1 MKKGRIDFLGNLK
14 ISWTIR
20 KSHLYPFPWLEPHV
34 GCSLLRLALDFQHSC
49 PEHVFFSIRKWF
61 VRKLGSNS
69 NFFPIRKLQ
78 ESITSFP
85 QTFKVIKYL
94 FQKLKKCYKKFVCE
108 MLSLQSKYQTNQNIK
123 KVLVYEP
130 QNNTKVGNPPGHFD
144 FSKFKISW
152 AEIFKYPE
160 FCQ

>member
-1 MKKGRIDFLGNLK
+1 MKKGKIDFLGNLK

-85 QTFKVIKYL
+85 QTFKIIKYL
-94 FQKLKKCYKKFVCE
+94 FQKLKKCYKKFVCQ
-108 MLSLQSKYQTNQNIK
+108 MLSLQSNYQTNQNVK
-123 KVLVYEP
+123 KVLVL
-130 QNNTKVGNPPGHFD
+130 
-144 FSKFKISW
+144 
-152 AEIFKYPE
+152 E
-160 FCQ
+160 FGA